1 MTTGLWSDNISGAS
15 NVLANV
21 QRAIIATDKKE
32 GCNTQYYTLYRR
44 YSENKSAL
52 QKVVDDNI
60 YYKLENEVL
69 NLQNTY
75 AHDTAVYSACLK
87 GNK

>member
-1 MTTGLWSDNISGAS
+1 MMTGLWSDNILGAS

-44 YSENKSAL
+44 YLDNKSLL

-60 YYKLENEVL
+60 YYRLENEIL
-69 NLQNTY
+69 NLQNAYT
-75 AHDTAVYSACLK
+75 HDILIYHGCLR

>member
-21 QRAIIATDKKE
+21 QRAILATDKKE
-32 GCNTQYYTLYRR
+32 GCNTQYYTLYRW
-44 YSENKSAL
+44 YLDNKSVL

-60 YYKLENEVL
+60 YYRLENEIL

-75 AHDTAVYSACLK
+75 THDVLIYNGCLR
-87 GNK
+87 